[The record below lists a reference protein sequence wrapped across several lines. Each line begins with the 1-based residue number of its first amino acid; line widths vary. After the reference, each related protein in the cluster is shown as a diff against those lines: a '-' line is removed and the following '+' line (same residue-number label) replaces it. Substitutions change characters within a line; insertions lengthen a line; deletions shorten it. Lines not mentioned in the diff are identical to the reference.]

1 MDCAEK
7 EGTMRKERFSD
18 FYDQMKAD
26 LDKNGT
32 ESGCIEVTVDYRLE
46 YMLEVVES
54 SGRVFNGEQIKKL
67 VHLAIYGGDV

>member
-7 EGTMRKERFSD
+7 EGTMRKERFRD

-26 LDKNGT
+26 LDSIGLDDGSIFGPT
-32 ESGCIEVTVDYRLE
+32 EDQIE
-46 YMLEVVES
+46 YMLSAVEG
-54 SGRVFNGEQIKKL
+54 SGRVFNGEQVKRL

>member
-1 MDCAEK
+1 MDCTEK
-7 EGTMRKERFSD
+7 EGTMRKERFRD

-26 LDKNGT
+26 LDSIGMADG
-32 ESGCIEVTVDYRLE
+32 SIYGAAGYRLS

-54 SGRVFNGEQIKKL
+54 SGRAFNGEEIKKL

>member
-1 MDCAEK
+1 
-7 EGTMRKERFSD
+7 MRKERFRD

-26 LDKNGT
+26 LDSTGT
-32 ESGCIEVTVDYRLE
+32 ESGCIEATVDYRLE
-46 YMLEVVES
+46 YMLEVVED

>member
-7 EGTMRKERFSD
+7 EGTMRKERFRD

-26 LDKNGT
+26 LDSIGLGDGSVFGPT
-32 ESGCIEVTVDYRLE
+32 EDRIE
-46 YMLEVVES
+46 YMLNVVED